1 MLPKSNSEFWS
12 YSFWISYHSLSLSSS
27 SILTTLSPN
36 PLFDPYTHLLSV
48 YMILWSFDNN
58 SINAEHTKKTA
69 TTSGK
74 NIIHRVYHYSKLMGG
89 TH

>member
-36 PLFDPYTHLLSV
+36 PLFDPYTHLLSFGAPISMLTIYIV
-48 YMILWSFDNN
+48 FLEIKFFFNLSLYDSV
-58 SINAEHTKKTA
+58 
-69 TTSGK
+69 
-74 NIIHRVYHYSKLMGG
+74 IIW
-89 TH
+89 

>member
-36 PLFDPYTHLLSV
+36 PLFDPYTHLLSFGAPISMLTIYIV
-48 YMILWSFDNN
+48 FLEIKFFFNFSLYDSV
-58 SINAEHTKKTA
+58 
-69 TTSGK
+69 
-74 NIIHRVYHYSKLMGG
+74 IIW
-89 TH
+89 